1 MNYQESRKYIEDSQK
16 YGSVLGLDNMRELM
30 GRLGNPQDKLKIIHV
45 AGTNGKGSVI
55 AYLYTVLREAGYRV
69 GRYISPALYSYRERM
84 EVSGEAVSR
93 EDFAIC
99 LSRTAQAISQMTE
112 EGLPH
117 PTPFEIET
125 AVAFLF
131 FEMKKCE
138 LVLLE
143 VGMGGSLDATNIIK
157 TPVLSVLASIS
168 IDHIGFLGNTL
179 GEIAKT
185 KAGIIKKG
193 CPMITIHQKAEAE
206 NAIKD
211 VCGICGVPFREADG
225 NQALVIEES
234 PEGQSF
240 RYEGEEYRISLGG
253 VYQKENAV
261 LAIETLKMLSEIGFP
276 TIEEQRK
283 EGLFRT
289 RWNGRF
295 TVLSREPLFI
305 VDGAHNP
312 AAAEKMAS
320 SIRHYFDGKKIYFI
334 IGMFRDKDYREVLS
348 KTCPYAE
355 KIFTIEAPDN
365 PRALPAEELALA
377 AREFH
382 RDVQA
387 MKSVEE
393 AVETAYSLAGE
404 EGVILA
410 FGSLSFIGVL
420 SETVEKRKD
429 EQKNVGLTGMQKEN

>member
-211 VCGICGVPFREADG
+211 VCGICGVPFREVDG

-404 EGVILA
+404 EDVILA

>member
-1 MNYQESRKYIEDSQK
+1 MNYQESRKYIKDSQK

-404 EGVILA
+404 EDVILA

>member
-206 NAIKD
+206 NVIKD

-404 EGVILA
+404 EDVILA

>member
-55 AYLYTVLREAGYRV
+55 AYLYTVLREAGYKV

-382 RDVQA
+382 RDVQT

-404 EGVILA
+404 EDVILA
-410 FGSLSFIGVL
+410 FGSLSFIGIL

>member
-1 MNYQESRKYIEDSQK
+1 
-16 YGSVLGLDNMRELM
+16 M

-404 EGVILA
+404 EDVILA

>member
-99 LSRTAQAISQMTE
+99 LSRTAQAISRMTE

-404 EGVILA
+404 EDVILA
-410 FGSLSFIGVL
+410 FGSLSFIRVL

>member
-99 LSRTAQAISQMTE
+99 LSRTAQAISRMTE

-355 KIFTIEAPDN
+355 RIFTIEAPDN

-404 EGVILA
+404 EDVILA
-410 FGSLSFIGVL
+410 FGSLSFIGGL

>member
-1 MNYQESRKYIEDSQK
+1 MHKRCMWDMWCSIQRSGWKSGACNRGKP
-16 YGSVLGLDNMRELM
+16 
-30 GRLGNPQDKLKIIHV
+30 GR
-45 AGTNGKGSVI
+45 
-55 AYLYTVLREAGYRV
+55 
-69 GRYISPALYSYRERM
+69 
-84 EVSGEAVSR
+84 
-93 EDFAIC
+93 
-99 LSRTAQAISQMTE
+99 
-112 EGLPH
+112 
-117 PTPFEIET
+117 
-125 AVAFLF
+125 
-131 FEMKKCE
+131 
-138 LVLLE
+138 
-143 VGMGGSLDATNIIK
+143 
-157 TPVLSVLASIS
+157 
-168 IDHIGFLGNTL
+168 
-179 GEIAKT
+179 
-185 KAGIIKKG
+185 
-193 CPMITIHQKAEAE
+193 AE
-206 NAIKD
+206 
-211 VCGICGVPFREADG
+211 
-225 NQALVIEES
+225 
-234 PEGQSF
+234 F

-276 TIEEQRK
+276 TTEEQRK
-283 EGLFRT
+283 DGLFRT

-404 EGVILA
+404 EDVILA
-410 FGSLSFIGVL
+410 FGSLSFIGIL
-420 SETVEKRKD
+420 SETVEKRRTNKECWTYRNAEGTLIKID
-429 EQKNVGLTGMQKEN
+429 EEILLLFQSDGNLRSSSCV

>member
-312 AAAEKMAS
+312 AAAEKMAA

-404 EGVILA
+404 EDVILA

>member
-138 LVLLE
+138 LVLFE

-404 EGVILA
+404 EDVILA

>member
-55 AYLYTVLREAGYRV
+55 AYLYTVLREAGYKV

-276 TIEEQRK
+276 TTEEQRK
-283 EGLFRT
+283 DGLFRT

-404 EGVILA
+404 EDVILA

>member
-99 LSRTAQAISQMTE
+99 LSKTAQAISQMTE

-404 EGVILA
+404 EDVILA

>member
-283 EGLFRT
+283 EGIFRT

-404 EGVILA
+404 EDVILA

>member
-99 LSRTAQAISQMTE
+99 LSRTAQAISRMTE

-404 EGVILA
+404 EDVILA

>member
-84 EVSGEAVSR
+84 EVSGESVSR

-404 EGVILA
+404 EDVILA

>member
-334 IGMFRDKDYREVLS
+334 IGMFRDKDYREVLL

-404 EGVILA
+404 EDVILA

>member
-117 PTPFEIET
+117 PTSFEIET

-404 EGVILA
+404 EDVILA

>member
-1 MNYQESRKYIEDSQK
+1 MNYQESWKYIEDSQK

-404 EGVILA
+404 EDVILA

>member
-30 GRLGNPQDKLKIIHV
+30 NRLGNPQDKQKIVHI

-55 AYLYTVLREAGYRV
+55 AYLYTVLTEAGYKV
-69 GRYISPALYSYRERM
+69 GRYISPTLYSYRERM
-84 EVSGEAVSR
+84 EICGEAVSR
-93 EDFAIC
+93 EDFALC

-131 FEMKKCE
+131 FEMKKCD

-157 TPVLSVLASIS
+157 SPLLSVLVSIS
-168 IDHIGFLGNTL
+168 MDHMGFLGNTL
-179 GEIAKT
+179 GEIAKA

-193 CPMITIHQKAEAE
+193 CPMITVRQKPEAEA
-206 NAIKD
+206 AIKN
-211 VCGICGVPFREADG
+211 VCEFCGVPYREADG
-225 NQALVIEES
+225 NLALVREES

-240 RYEGEEYRISLGG
+240 LYEGEEYKISLGG

-261 LAIETLKMLSEIGFP
+261 LAIETLKLLSELGFP
-276 TIEEQRK
+276 TTDKQRK
-283 EGLFRT
+283 EGLFHT
-289 RWNGRF
+289 KWKGRF
-295 TVLSREPLFI
+295 TVLSESPFFI

-320 SIRHYFDGKKIYFI
+320 SIRHYFAGKKIYFI
-334 IGMFRDKDYREVLS
+334 MGMFRDKDYRAVLS
-348 KTCPYAE
+348 TTSPYAE
-355 KIFTIEAPDN
+355 KIFAIEAPDN

-377 AREFH
+377 AKEFH

-387 MKSVEE
+387 MKSIEE
-393 AVETAYSLAGE
+393 AVEAAYALAKE
-404 EGVILA
+404 EDVILA

-420 SETVEKRKD
+420 SDTVEKWKD
-429 EQKNVGLTGMQKEN
+429 RQKNA

>member
-157 TPVLSVLASIS
+157 IPVLSVLASIS
-168 IDHIGFLGNTL
+168 MDHMGFLGNTL

-193 CPMITIHQKAEAE
+193 CPMITTHQKAEAE

-334 IGMFRDKDYREVLS
+334 IGMFRDKDYREVLL

-404 EGVILA
+404 EDVILA
-410 FGSLSFIGVL
+410 FGSLSFIGIL

>member
-30 GRLGNPQDKLKIIHV
+30 GRLGNPQDKLKIVHV

-225 NQALVIEES
+225 NHALVIEES

-404 EGVILA
+404 EDVILA

>member
-84 EVSGEAVSR
+84 EISGEAVSR

-404 EGVILA
+404 EDVILA

>member
-240 RYEGEEYRISLGG
+240 RYEGRNTEFLLEEFTRR
-253 VYQKENAV
+253 
-261 LAIETLKMLSEIGFP
+261 KMQFW
-276 TIEEQRK
+276 Q
-283 EGLFRT
+283 
-289 RWNGRF
+289 
-295 TVLSREPLFI
+295 
-305 VDGAHNP
+305 
-312 AAAEKMAS
+312 
-320 SIRHYFDGKKIYFI
+320 
-334 IGMFRDKDYREVLS
+334 S
-348 KTCPYAE
+348 K
-355 KIFTIEAPDN
+355 
-365 PRALPAEELALA
+365 
-377 AREFH
+377 H
-382 RDVQA
+382 
-387 MKSVEE
+387 
-393 AVETAYSLAGE
+393 
-404 EGVILA
+404 
-410 FGSLSFIGVL
+410 
-420 SETVEKRKD
+420 
-429 EQKNVGLTGMQKEN
+429 

>member
-404 EGVILA
+404 EDVILA
-410 FGSLSFIGVL
+410 FGSLAFIGVL

>member
-1 MNYQESRKYIEDSQK
+1 M
-16 YGSVLGLDNMRELM
+16 
-30 GRLGNPQDKLKIIHV
+30 
-45 AGTNGKGSVI
+45 
-55 AYLYTVLREAGYRV
+55 
-69 GRYISPALYSYRERM
+69 
-84 EVSGEAVSR
+84 
-93 EDFAIC
+93 
-99 LSRTAQAISQMTE
+99 
-112 EGLPH
+112 
-117 PTPFEIET
+117 
-125 AVAFLF
+125 
-131 FEMKKCE
+131 
-138 LVLLE
+138 
-143 VGMGGSLDATNIIK
+143 
-157 TPVLSVLASIS
+157 
-168 IDHIGFLGNTL
+168 GFLGNTL

-276 TIEEQRK
+276 TTEEQRK

-404 EGVILA
+404 EDVILA
-410 FGSLSFIGVL
+410 FGSLSFIGIL

>member
-69 GRYISPALYSYRERM
+69 GRYISPALYSYGERM

-404 EGVILA
+404 EDVILA

>member
-179 GEIAKT
+179 GESAKT

-404 EGVILA
+404 EDVILA

>member
-30 GRLGNPQDKLKIIHV
+30 GRLGNPQDKLKIVHV

-225 NQALVIEES
+225 NHALVIEES

-253 VYQKENAV
+253 VYQKENVV

-404 EGVILA
+404 EDVILA

>member
-404 EGVILA
+404 EDVILT

>member
-334 IGMFRDKDYREVLS
+334 IGMFRDKDYGEVLS

-404 EGVILA
+404 EDVILA

-420 SETVEKRKD
+420 SETVEKWKD

>member
-55 AYLYTVLREAGYRV
+55 AYLYTVLREAGYKV

-404 EGVILA
+404 EDVILA

>member
-55 AYLYTVLREAGYRV
+55 AYLYTVLREAGYRG

-320 SIRHYFDGKKIYFI
+320 SIRHYFDRKKIYFI

-393 AVETAYSLAGE
+393 AGETAYSLAGE
-404 EGVILA
+404 EDVILA

>member
-55 AYLYTVLREAGYRV
+55 AYLYTVLSEAGYRV

-404 EGVILA
+404 EDVILA

-429 EQKNVGLTGMQKEN
+429 E

>member
-211 VCGICGVPFREADG
+211 VCGICGVPFREVDG

-348 KTCPYAE
+348 KTCSYAE

-404 EGVILA
+404 EDVILA